1 MRRIGRIRLAA
12 MALAVVLMGLLP
24 ALAQLDFD
32 FMPKGGKTLFLEVF
46 GAAPDQATLA
56 EMSAAGRGEAEWS
69 EALAARKT
77 DLGEKELRTLAA
89 YLAVNTP
96 LAPETV
102 DAAAKQGGIA
112 PTLPPDGRE
121 LAWYRCQSCHSLF
134 AGYLTQDRDLQGWR
148 NMFLSPFHRNLPMSE
163 QEREEFSHY
172 SIINMPMKIEDVPE
186 DLRF

>member
-1 MRRIGRIRLAA
+1 MML
-12 MALAVVLMGLLP
+12 VLTGLSP

-56 EMSAAGRGEAEWS
+56 EMTAAGRGEADWS
-69 EALAARKT
+69 EALKARDT
-77 DLGEKELRTLAA
+77 GLGDKELRTLAA

-96 LAPETV
+96 LVAEAV
-102 DAAAKQGGIA
+102 DAAEKEGDIA
-112 PTLPPDGRE
+112 TALPPDGRE

-134 AGYLTQDRDLQGWR
+134 AGYLTQDRDLVGWR

-163 QEREEFSHY
+163 QDREEFSHY
-172 SIINMPMKIEDVPE
+172 SVINMPMKFEDVPE